1 MTRFPPLDIRHPQPG
16 DIVSDEVNVA
26 GFINVGDA
34 VAAVS
39 VQAEDGSELASAV
52 VRSPD
57 FGSGDFAVTLAVT
70 PTSPIGTAVV
80 TLMPDIVTEIPI
92 TFGSAFF
99 GSFLG
104 FGIHT
109 VVAGDTL
116 WDIATK
122 NYGDGAKYPII
133 AVANRDV
140 VDDPDLIFPGQE
152 LRIPV
157 DPSAI

>member
-1 MTRFPPLDIRHPQPG
+1 MTRFPALDIRHPQPG
-16 DIVSDEVNVA
+16 DMVSDEVNVA

-34 VAAVS
+34 VVAVS
-39 VQAEDGSELASAV
+39 VRAEDGSELASAA

-70 PTSPIGTAVV
+70 PPSPIGTVV
-80 TLMPDIVTEIPI
+80 ATLAPDVETEIPI

-99 GSFLG
+99 GSYLG
-104 FGIHT
+104 FGIHK
-109 VVAGDTL
+109 VVKGDTL

-122 NYGDGAKYPII
+122 NYGDGAKFPII

-140 VDDPDLIFPGQE
+140 IDDPNLIFPGQE

-157 DPSAI
+157 DVSMI

>member
-16 DIVSDEVNVA
+16 D
-26 GFINVGDA
+26 
-34 VAAVS
+34 
-39 VQAEDGSELASAV
+39 
-52 VRSPD
+52 
-57 FGSGDFAVTLAVT
+57 
-70 PTSPIGTAVV
+70 
-80 TLMPDIVTEIPI
+80 
-92 TFGSAFF
+92 
-99 GSFLG
+99 
-104 FGIHT
+104 
-109 VVAGDTL
+109 TL

-122 NYGDGAKYPII
+122 NYGDGTKYPII